1 MGHNDM
7 FVNVCV
13 VCCYVVDL
21 GWLTEYRGS
30 VGSMK
35 VDGMDTILQS
45 TDSLENFLRPCR
57 EVIQC
62 IVEDYRH
69 GDLINCWIQ

>member
-1 MGHNDM
+1 MGRDDM
-7 FVNVCV
+7 LIHVCV
-13 VCCYVVDL
+13 VSCDVVDVR
-21 GWLTEYRGS
+21 WLTEYRGS

-62 IVEDYRH
+62 VVEYYRH
-69 GDLINCWIQ
+69 GGLINCWIQ